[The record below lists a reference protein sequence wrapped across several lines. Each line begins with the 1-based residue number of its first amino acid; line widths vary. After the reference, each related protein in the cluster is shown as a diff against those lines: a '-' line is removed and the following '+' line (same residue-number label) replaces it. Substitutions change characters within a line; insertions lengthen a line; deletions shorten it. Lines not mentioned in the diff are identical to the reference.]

1 MMEQKKSI
9 FTRAA
14 EWGIPFG
21 LYLTCAALAS
31 IFADWFAPLSYIFL
45 ILLLATPV
53 VVYYFQRRKFI
64 EDDRF
69 TEYAGLWMMGIML
82 FILGAIVSGFIV
94 YLVLQYFRPEFMYE
108 QAQAVI
114 KAYSEV
120 PEMRDSELLHILQRT
135 VDERLLPS
143 PIETV
148 FNAFWFISFGGS
160 LTSAITALLA
170 QRDRYKH

>member
-1 MMEQKKSI
+1 
-9 FTRAA
+9 
-14 EWGIPFG
+14 
-21 LYLTCAALAS
+21 
-31 IFADWFAPLSYIFL
+31 
-45 ILLLATPV
+45 
-53 VVYYFQRRKFI
+53 
-64 EDDRF
+64 
-69 TEYAGLWMMGIML
+69 MGIML

-120 PEMRDSELLHILQRT
+120 PEMRDSKLLHILQRT